1 MVGVGWVGGGVRC
14 SRVEGRSEDGIIE
27 MWKRVS
33 QREEKVLLRALES
46 LD

>member
-1 MVGVGWVGGGVRC
+1 MVAEGWVGGRVRC
-14 SRVEGRSEDGIIE
+14 SAVERRGEDGIIE
-27 MWKRVS
+27 TWKRVS